1 MPMHALASNG
11 ACAIR
16 RPGIARLG
24 GLALW
29 WATPVAF
36 ATLWWLAS
44 AQRWFPPQLVVPPG
58 RLAATLRTLLDTGE
72 LRDNLLI
79 TLHRL
84 ALGFA
89 IGATGGAAF
98 GILLARS
105 RLFSDYLRPTFD
117 LLRQVPT
124 LTLIPLLI
132 LLIGVDEPLKLVVVG
147 KAVFFPVALAAYTGV
162 HDAPRDLVEMAR

>member
-1 MPMHALASNG
+1 MP
-11 ACAIR
+11 
-16 RPGIARLG
+16 PD
-24 GLALW
+24 
-29 WATPVAF
+29 
-36 ATLWWLAS
+36 
-44 AQRWFPPQLVVPPG
+44 

-72 LRDNLLI
+72 QRDNLLI

-84 ALGFA
+84 ALGFV

-105 RLFSDYLRPTFD
+105 RLFADYLRPTFD

-132 LLIGVDEPLKLVVVG
+132 LLIGVDEPLMPMQALASNG
-147 KAVFFPVALAAYTGV
+147 TRALRLPGIARLGGLALWWATPVAFVALWWLASAQ
-162 HDAPRDLVEMAR
+162 R